1 MIRLSVNAK
10 KELNRG
16 EDQILGDGRIVM
28 GIERDSHKEIEN
40 CQNQKKDEEIKVV
53 DYSQFEA
60 STKSGIHAD
69 VNRIRQKDE
78 IIRAVVKKRRNS
90 AITCVC
96 FVCMAGISLLK
107 GWIPALI
114 CILILIL

>member
-16 EDQILGDGRIVM
+16 ADQILGDGRIVI
-28 GIERDSHKEIEN
+28 GIERDNHKEIEN

-60 STKSGIHAD
+60 STKSGIHAKGTVRRGTFSSRND
-69 VNRIRQKDE
+69 RENRAADNHGYCKYGCAGRGGSC
-78 IIRAVVKKRRNS
+78 KR
-90 AITCVC
+90 
-96 FVCMAGISLLK
+96 LLLS
-107 GWIPALI
+107 GSQGT
-114 CILILIL
+114 

>member
-1 MIRLSVNAK
+1 M
-10 KELNRG
+10 
-16 EDQILGDGRIVM
+16 
-28 GIERDSHKEIEN
+28 
-40 CQNQKKDEEIKVV
+40 V

-107 GWIPALI
+107 AGFLHMYSYCVAFPMAGGGEIF
-114 CILILIL
+114 

>member
-16 EDQILGDGRIVM
+16 SDQILGDGKIVIR
-28 GIERDSHKEIEN
+28 IERDNHKEIEN

-96 FVCMAGISLLK
+96 FVCMAGI
-107 GWIPALI
+107 
-114 CILILIL
+114 